1 MTTVRRK
8 AKRRYIGAPWPRG
21 GASAKSTKMERTKQS
36 KPKSDSTGFGGRH
49 HVLPLVIKANGRW
62 AYKHG
67 KLAKQLKR
75 ARR

>member
-21 GASAKSTKMERTKQS
+21 TGSQKVTKMERTKSS
-36 KPKSDSTGFGGRH
+36 KPRSKNIEAEGRH
-49 HVLPLVIKANGRW
+49 FILPLVIKPGGRW

-67 KLAKQLKR
+67 KLARQLKK